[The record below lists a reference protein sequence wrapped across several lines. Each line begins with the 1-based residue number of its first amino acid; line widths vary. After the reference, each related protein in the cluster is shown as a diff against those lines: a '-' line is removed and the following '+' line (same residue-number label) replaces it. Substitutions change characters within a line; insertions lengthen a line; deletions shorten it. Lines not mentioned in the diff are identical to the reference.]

1 MFRWLC
7 LCGAFLLCA
16 LVLPAQNLN
25 TTFRS
30 KMTFTG
36 QTLANVWGYT
46 ANGRE
51 YALLGARNGL
61 IIVDITDPDNPTQ
74 IVQIPGPA
82 NLWKEIKTYS
92 HYAYV
97 VSEGGWGVQI
107 IDLSGLPSPSLTYHS
122 YNGDGAINGQ
132 FNKAHAL
139 HIDTTKGFLYA
150 HGSNLFS
157 GGPVILNLNPDPYNP
172 TFAGKY
178 NQQGYVHD
186 GYADNDTLYAG
197 HIYAGTFAIV
207 DCTDKNNPVVL
218 ATQQTPN
225 NFTHNTWPSA
235 DKKTLFTTDE
245 TNNSFLASYDIS
257 DPTDIKLL
265 DKIQSNP
272 GSNSIVHNTHILN
285 QFAVTSWYK
294 DGFAIVDVTRP
305 ANLVQ
310 VGNYDTYPIGGSG
323 FDGCWGVYPFF
334 PSGAIIA
341 SNINAQGTSNGEL
354 FIVTPNYVHACW
366 IEGTITS
373 AATGAVLSGA
383 QVSVLG
389 SNPLT
394 QGQSAVDGQYK
405 IGQEQAGL
413 FTVQVSLAGY
423 QTANIPV
430 QLVNGELTALDVA
443 LFPLGGIV
451 VDGEVRRFGTLET
464 VPDATVCLYSDDNTY
479 CTTTDASGH
488 FSISDVLPGV
498 YDVAASADTLGL
510 TMQYRQVLATNSSL
524 VLELYPYHR
533 RDVAGPGTSAA
544 DCLASPNPFA
554 TATRLAFHFSGG
566 AHEIKV
572 FNVAGKM
579 IERHM
584 PEGQDGVIELGENW
598 SPGVYLIGIEG
609 QAPLKLIKMK

>member
-7 LCGAFLLCA
+7 LCGALLLCA

-97 VSEGGWGVQI
+97 VSEGGWGVQV
-107 IDLSGLPSPSLTYHS
+107 IDLSGLPSPNLAYHS

-139 HIDTTKGFLYA
+139 HIDTTRGFLYA
-150 HGSNLFS
+150 YGSNLFS
-157 GGPVILNLNPDPYNP
+157 GGPVMLNLNPDPYNP

-245 TNNSFLASYDIS
+245 TNNSFLAAYDIS

-294 DGFAIVDVTRP
+294 DGFTIVDVTRP

-334 PSGAIIA
+334 PSGTIIA

-394 QGQSAVDGQYK
+394 QGQSAVNGQYK
-405 IGQEQAGL
+405 IGQAMAGL

-464 VPDATVCLYSDDNTY
+464 VPNATVCLYSDDNTY

-498 YDVAASADTLGL
+498 YDVAASADTVGL
-510 TMQYRQVLATNSSL
+510 TMQYRQVLATSSSL

-533 RDVAGPGTSAA
+533 RDAAGPATSAA

-566 AHEIKV
+566 THDIKV

-579 IERHM
+579 IERHT

>member
-7 LCGAFLLCA
+7 LCGVLLYSSLA
-16 LVLPAQNLN
+16 LPAQNLN

-36 QTLANVWGYT
+36 QTLANVWGYS
-46 ANGRE
+46 AGGRE

-61 IIVDITDPDNPTQ
+61 IIVDITDPDNPAQ

-107 IDLSGLPSPSLTYHS
+107 IDLSNLPSPNLAYHS

-139 HIDTTKGFLYA
+139 HIDTTRGFLYA

-245 TNNSFLASYDIS
+245 TSNSFLAAYDIS

-272 GSNSIVHNTHILN
+272 GSSSIVHNTHILN

-294 DGFAIVDVTRP
+294 DGFTIVDVTRP

-334 PSGAIIA
+334 PSGTIIA

-354 FIVTPNYVHACW
+354 FIITPNYVHACW
-366 IEGTITS
+366 IEGVITD

-405 IGQEQAGL
+405 IGQAQAGL
-413 FTVQVSLAGY
+413 FTVQVSLSGY
-423 QTANIPV
+423 QTASIPV
-430 QLVNGELTALDVA
+430 QLVNGELTALNVA

-451 VDGEVRRFGTLET
+451 IDGEVRRFGTSEL
-464 VPDATVCLYSDDNTY
+464 VSDATVCLFSDENTY

-498 YDVAASADTLGL
+498 YDVAASADTLGM
-510 TMQYRQVLATNSSL
+510 TMQYRQVLAANSSL

-533 RDVAGPGTSAA
+533 RDVANPGTTAA
-544 DCLASPNPFA
+544 ECLAAPNPFGIS
-554 TATRLAFHFSGG
+554 TRLSFHFSGNT
-566 AHEIKV
+566 HEISV
-572 FNVAGKM
+572 FDATGKM
-579 IERHM
+579 IERYT
-584 PEGQDGVIELGENW
+584 PDETDGEIELGKNW
-598 SPGVYLIGIEG
+598 APGVYLVGVGG
-609 QAPLKLIKMK
+609 QPPLKLVKL